1 MSLSVML
8 HSRTQWPWECRKDPS
23 STFGEIV
30 GEFAAD
36 KGWHPRV
43 YTCHVG
49 DVPVFQNTRLCDV
62 TSGSSGCVLVFVST
76 PEDLC
81 AHRVAEKL
89 RLLATEQSHD
99 LDQDGFYKFPVFFK
113 A

>member
-1 MSLSVML
+1 MSSLLTRVGTHGSTRAMSVTCPF
-8 HSRTQWPWECRKDPS
+8 SRTL
-23 STFGEIV
+23 
-30 GEFAAD
+30 
-36 KGWHPRV
+36 
-43 YTCHVG
+43 
-49 DVPVFQNTRLCDV
+49 TRLCDV

-89 RLLATEQSHD
+89 RLVATEQSHD